1 MKLHLFS
8 IAFLATI
15 LTTFTAADQTE
26 TTFLGEEVKVVNNV
40 IDLTNT
46 HRKSGVLRFS
56 VNGVN
61 VTKVSE
67 PVRKKNSQNLQN

>member
-1 MKLHLFS
+1 MKLHLFP

-15 LTTFTAADQTE
+15 LTTFTSADQTE

-46 HRKSGVLRFS
+46 HRRSGVLRFS

-61 VTKVSE
+61 VTKV
-67 PVRKKNSQNLQN
+67 KKNLRTSKISLN